1 MLGPKNYPVNKN
13 NPSKFSPCDLKQYL
27 PNNTNIK
34 PPVFKNYSKHYGP
47 SNYQGDIE
55 QGDIVLFIQDVGNQ
69 GLSDTLSCYHV
80 MFARSNKPTG
90 WAIISDD
97 DMQYFKTPQ

>member
-27 PNNTNIK
+27 PNNVEPN
-34 PPVFKNYSKHYGP
+34 PPVFKYWSEHYGP

-55 QGDIVLFIQDVGNQ
+55 QGDIVLFIQDAGPQ
-69 GLSDTLSCYHV
+69 GLSDTMACYHIV
-80 MFARSNKPTG
+80 FVASSKPTG
-90 WAIISDD
+90 WVILNDHNIQD
-97 DMQYFKTPQ
+97 FKTPQ